1 MIGVPVLKETIVFS
15 TYYGSRL
22 YGTDGP
28 DSDIDVRGVFL
39 PLKHDLLLD
48 RAPKQYSFK
57 DHRDI
62 AFMSLHRFLDL
73 LTQGETNCL
82 DMFFSYTNPKVQ
94 LATTSIY
101 KELVENKDKL
111 ITKNI
116 GKYLGYCKAQALK
129 YSIKGDRIQNLEAF
143 GQILD
148 KLPNPGGITLGQALD
163 CDKELIPDSTVVI
176 DAGDYIKNDRKI
188 GVRNKLVGTPMGEH
202 VYAVTMDNQEEY
214 LSVAGHLFPV
224 EANITTTKNSI
235 NKCLAS
241 YGKRAFNAA
250 ADNGADFK
258 ALSHALRVAYQAEEL
273 LNTGM
278 VTFPLRGPKLEQI
291 RAIKFKTTPLHYEE
305 IVDLI
310 EQQIKHIE
318 EDCIPNT
325 KLPAKPDYAWIE
337 QLILNLYEKGEA
349 K

>member
-1 MIGVPVLKETIVFS
+1 MELPKILEPIVFS
-15 TYYGSRL
+15 TYYGSHL
-22 YGTDGP
+22 YGTNGP

-39 PLKHDLLLD
+39 PFKRDLLLAK
-48 RAPKQYSFK
+48 APKHYNVTG
-57 DHRDI
+57 DVD
-62 AFMSLHRFLDL
+62 ASLLSIGYFLDL

-82 DMFFSYTNPKVQ
+82 DMFFSYTNKKAQ
-94 LATTSIY
+94 LVTSPIY
-101 KELVENKDKL
+101 EELIQNKDKL

-116 GKYLGYCKAQALK
+116 GKYLGYCKAQAMK
-129 YSIKGDRIQNLEAF
+129 YSIKGDRIQNLETF

-148 KLPNPGGITLGQALD
+148 KLPNPGGITLGQAMAYN
-163 CDKELIPDSTVVI
+163 KELIPDSTVIV

-188 GVRNKLVGTPMGEH
+188 GARNKLVGTPMGEH
-202 VYAVTMDNQEEY
+202 VYAVTMDNCEEF
-214 LSVAGHLFPV
+214 LAVSGHLFPI

-278 VTFPLRGPKLEQI
+278 ITFPLRGPKLEQI

-318 EDCIPNT
+318 GDCIPNT
-325 KLPAKPDYAWIE
+325 KLPDKPDYAWIE
-337 QLILNLYEKGEA
+337 QFILNLYEKGEG